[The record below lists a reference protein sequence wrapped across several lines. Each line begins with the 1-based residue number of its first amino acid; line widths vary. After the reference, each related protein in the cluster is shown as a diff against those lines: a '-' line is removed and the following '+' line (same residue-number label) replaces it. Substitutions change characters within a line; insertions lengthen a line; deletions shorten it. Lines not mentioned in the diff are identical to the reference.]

1 MRPDAA
7 GPGCCIS
14 MSAIDPAFTRSRGL
28 MAFGIAER
36 GTRLAVEPMDTG
48 DILDLALLGLAAE
61 PRPPRQRLTVERAA
75 GLLRRLGGP
84 LLSPTLDV
92 VTGRARRLI
101 EAGHVEM
108 ARDPAAPPT
117 AKARPEVPLPLHLR
131 VTAAGAQRLRD
142 LLLAPEPDDAA
153 PQADLAFALKL
164 CLMDRLDADG
174 RARLL
179 AQAIAA
185 KERHRAAADH
195 AAGHCPASSIFTR
208 RWLER
213 RAARL
218 ADDVAWLRSLP
229 AA

>member
-1 MRPDAA
+1 MA
-7 GPGCCIS
+7 
-14 MSAIDPAFTRSRGL
+14 AIDPAFTRRRGL
-28 MAFGIAER
+28 MAFGIAGR
-36 GTRLAVEPMDTG
+36 DTRRVPAPLDTG
-48 DILDLALLGLAAE
+48 DLLDMALLGLAAE
-61 PRPPRQRLTVERAA
+61 PGPPRQRLTVERAA

-84 LLSPTLDV
+84 HLSPTLDV

-108 ARDPAAPPT
+108 ARDPAAPLAVRTHPD
-117 AKARPEVPLPLHLR
+117 VPLPPHLR
-131 VTAAGAQRLRD
+131 VTAAGAQRLRE

-164 CLMDRLDADG
+164 CLMDRLDAAG
-174 RARLL
+174 RACLL

-185 KERHRAAADH
+185 KERHRAAADQ
-195 AAGHCPASSIFTR
+195 AARHWPASNIFTR

-213 RAARL
+213 QAARL

>member
-1 MRPDAA
+1 MP
-7 GPGCCIS
+7 
-14 MSAIDPAFTRSRGL
+14 AIDPAFTRSRGL
-28 MAFGIAER
+28 MASGIAGR
-36 GTRLAVEPMDTG
+36 NTRRAAAPLDTG
-48 DILDLALLGLAAE
+48 DLLDLALLGLAAE

-84 LLSPTLDV
+84 LLSPTLEV

-101 EAGHVEM
+101 EAGHVET

-117 AKARPEVPLPLHLR
+117 VRMRPEVPMPLHLR

-142 LLLAPEPDDAA
+142 LLLAPEPDDGA
-153 PQADLAFALKL
+153 PQAALAFALKL

-195 AAGHCPASSIFTR
+195 AARHCPAGSNFTR

-213 RAARL
+213 QAACL
-218 ADDVAWLRSLP
+218 ADDVAWLRTLP

>member
-1 MRPDAA
+1 
-7 GPGCCIS
+7 
-14 MSAIDPAFTRSRGL
+14 MSAFDPAFTRSRGVV
-28 MAFGIAER
+28 AFGIAER
-36 GTRLAVEPMDTG
+36 GTQLTVEPLDTG
-48 DILDLALLGLAAE
+48 DLLDLALLGLAAE

-117 AKARPEVPLPLHLR
+117 DRPHPKLPMPLHLLI
-131 VTAAGAQRLRD
+131 TAAGAKRLRD

-164 CLMDRLDADG
+164 CLMDRLDSDG

-185 KERHRAAADH
+185 KDRHRAAADH
-195 AAGHCPASSIFTR
+195 AARHCPAGSIFTR

-213 RAARL
+213 QAACL
-218 ADDVAWLRSLP
+218 ADDIAWLHTLP

>member
-1 MRPDAA
+1 MP
-7 GPGCCIS
+7 
-14 MSAIDPAFTRSRGL
+14 AIDPAFTRSRGL
-28 MAFGIAER
+28 MAFGAAGR
-36 GTRLAVEPMDTG
+36 GTRLAVEPLDTG

-61 PRPPRQRLTVERAA
+61 PRPSRQLLTVERAA

-117 AKARPEVPLPLHLR
+117 ARSRPGVPMPLHLLI
-131 VTAAGAQRLRD
+131 TAAGAERLRD
-142 LLLAPEPDDAA
+142 LLLAPEPDDGA

-195 AAGHCPASSIFTR
+195 AARHCPASSIFTR

-213 RAARL
+213 QAARL

>member
-1 MRPDAA
+1 
-7 GPGCCIS
+7 
-14 MSAIDPAFTRSRGL
+14 MSAIDPAFTRGRGL
-28 MAFGIAER
+28 MAFGVAER
-36 GTRLAVEPMDTG
+36 DTRCAARPLDTG
-48 DILDLALLGLAAE
+48 DLLDLALLGLAAE

-75 GLLRRLGGP
+75 GFLRRLGGP

-117 AKARPEVPLPLHLR
+117 VRPHPEVLMPLHLR

-179 AQAIAA
+179 AQAIGA

-195 AAGHCPASSIFTR
+195 AARHCPSGSHYTR

-213 RAARL
+213 QAACL
-218 ADDVAWLRSLP
+218 ADDIAWLRTLP

>member
-1 MRPDAA
+1 MP
-7 GPGCCIS
+7 
-14 MSAIDPAFTRSRGL
+14 AIDPAFTRSRGL
-28 MAFGIAER
+28 IAFGIAER
-36 GTRLAVEPMDTG
+36 GARLVREPLDTG

-117 AKARPEVPLPLHLR
+117 AKVRPDVPLPLHLR
-131 VTAAGAQRLRD
+131 VTAAGEELLRD

-179 AQAIAA
+179 AKAIAA
-185 KERHRAAADH
+185 KERHRAAAEH
-195 AAGHCPASSIFTR
+195 AARHCPAGSIFTH

-213 RAARL
+213 QAARL

>member
-1 MRPDAA
+1 
-7 GPGCCIS
+7 

-36 GTRLAVEPMDTG
+36 DTRRAAAPLDTG

-75 GLLRRLGGP
+75 GLLCRLGGP

-117 AKARPEVPLPLHLR
+117 VRTHPELPMPQHLR

-142 LLLAPEPDDAA
+142 LLLAPEPDDGA

-195 AAGHCPASSIFTR
+195 AARHCPAGSIFTR

-213 RAARL
+213 QAACL